1 MGPNAPSE
9 FSRLD
14 KYILINGTL
23 NFDIGCT
30 EEEVLRDICELVCS
44 STSSE
49 LVCSSTSSELVCSST
64 SSELVCS
71 STSSELVCSST
82 SSELVCSST
91 SSELVCS
98 STSSELDLPK
108 RLPQDIEFVKCIGK
122 MCHISQTSPGFT
134 WNGMAVKHLCGQG
147 DLYVRLKRDITK
159 REESACGFGHKR
171 K

>member
-30 EEEVLRDICELVCS
+30 EEKVLRDIC
-44 STSSE
+44 
-49 LVCSSTSSELVCSST
+49 
-64 SSELVCS
+64 
-71 STSSELVCSST
+71 
-82 SSELVCSST
+82 
-91 SSELVCS
+91 ELVCS